1 MFTLYFSPGSASWVV
16 HWLLIDLELPH
27 QLRRLDLSAG
37 QQKST
42 EYLALNP
49 QGVVPTMLVDGQPV
63 WETAGLLLHLADL
76 RPQAG
81 LAPAVGS
88 LQRARYYQWMTHLSN
103 GLQPWLRHW
112 FYPQEAAGSGA
123 EAEAKHTAGEAIEAH
138 FNRLERALHHG
149 PYLLGNSPTAAD
161 FLLTMLMRW
170 SRNMP
175 RPATSWPSLARLAA
189 HMKARP
195 SFALLNEREGLTEW
209 T

>member
-1 MFTLYFSPGSASWVV
+1 MFTLNFSPGSASWVV

-49 QGVVPTMLVDGQPV
+49 QGVVPTMLIDGQPV

-88 LQRARYYQWMTHLSN
+88 LQRARYYQWMTQIVSQHVV
-103 GLQPWLRHW
+103 
-112 FYPQEAAGSGA
+112 
-123 EAEAKHTAGEAIEAH
+123 
-138 FNRLERALHHG
+138 
-149 PYLLGNSPTAAD
+149 
-161 FLLTMLMRW
+161 
-170 SRNMP
+170 
-175 RPATSWPSLARLAA
+175 
-189 HMKARP
+189 
-195 SFALLNEREGLTEW
+195 
-209 T
+209 